1 MVKTHLESFLIR
13 KVYRKFLVFNL
24 ASIDSKQTF
33 YANQLQ
39 HLAFVKP
46 LLFISTNI
54 R

>member
-1 MVKTHLESFLIR
+1 ML
-13 KVYRKFLVFNL
+13 NL
-24 ASIDSKQTF
+24 ANTGSKQTF
-33 YANQLQ
+33 YANQFQ